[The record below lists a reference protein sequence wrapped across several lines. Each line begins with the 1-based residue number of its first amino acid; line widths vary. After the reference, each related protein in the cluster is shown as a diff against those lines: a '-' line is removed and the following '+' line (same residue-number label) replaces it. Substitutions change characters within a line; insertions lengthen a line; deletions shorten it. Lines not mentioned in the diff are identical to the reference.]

1 MKLVWSQKLF
11 LQDPW
16 EPALEGVF
24 FYQKSGVSF
33 YFRDAGAVKCV
44 CGCTNMPS
52 VLFRPAANQQRIPL
66 PRNWQVVTQVGDN
79 FLMCNE
85 EIAINLMNGVLINP
99 VPDSMLREYRRKRL
113 PDKHF
118 EEDSFTLGEYQIHH
132 KGQWGYICQKG

>member
-1 MKLVWSQKLF
+1 MKLVWSQKLY

-16 EPALEGVF
+16 KPALEGVF

-33 YFRDAGAVKCV
+33 YFKDAGAVKCV

-52 VLFRPAANQQRIPL
+52 VLFRPEARQLCIPL
-66 PRNWQVVTQVGDN
+66 PRNWQVVNQVGDN

-132 KGQWGYICQKG
+132 KGQWG

>member
-24 FYQKSGVSF
+24 FYQKSGVSV

-66 PRNWQVVTQVGDN
+66 PRNWQVVNQVGDN

-85 EIAINLMNGVLINP
+85 
-99 VPDSMLREYRRKRL
+99 
-113 PDKHF
+113 
-118 EEDSFTLGEYQIHH
+118 
-132 KGQWGYICQKG
+132 